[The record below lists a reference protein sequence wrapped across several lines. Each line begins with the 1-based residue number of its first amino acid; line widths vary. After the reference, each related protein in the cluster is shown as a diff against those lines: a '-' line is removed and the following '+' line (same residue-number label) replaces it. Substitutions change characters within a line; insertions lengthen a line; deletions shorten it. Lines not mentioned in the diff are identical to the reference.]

1 MTREERTIAYI
12 HMIEERLA
20 CVSEFVNKI
29 HVADGLT
36 DIEYE
41 LLSAEIN
48 LDSIYRILDNMKND
62 FRGET

>member
-1 MTREERTIAYI
+1 MTREERTVAYI
-12 HMIEERLA
+12 HMIEERLT

-41 LLSAEIN
+41 RLSAKVN
-48 LDSIYRILDNMKND
+48 LDSIYRILDNMKTD
-62 FRGET
+62 FHGEA